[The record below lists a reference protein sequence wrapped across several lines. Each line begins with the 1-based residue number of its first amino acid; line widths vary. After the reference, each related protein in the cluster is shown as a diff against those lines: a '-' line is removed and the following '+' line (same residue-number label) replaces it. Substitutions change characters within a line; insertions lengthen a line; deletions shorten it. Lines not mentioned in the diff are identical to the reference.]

1 MAANAVYSDAMLK
14 NMTDIQTDLDEL
26 KLNIDNMFLIIN
38 GIIVSRKCLYMN
50 VNTGQKKKK
59 MFDKEE
65 DAKRILNHIIKK

>member
-59 MFDKEE
+59 KCSI
-65 DAKRILNHIIKK
+65 KRKTRREF